1 VAEFYYVYVGENAH
15 RNFGIALRQQ
25 VWGWKSA
32 ALDKAD
38 RRSVARAMRP
48 GDYLVFGYLGLGRIK
63 ADKLPGR
70 IVSQLVV
77 TRIDRS
83 LYTLNT
89 SVWPDDVYPERVDI
103 SPLGARDNVSKD
115 HIGGLGM
122 EALRVSATSHSTPA
136 KGPSLDLSILRLTT
150 RPGR

>member
-1 VAEFYYVYVGENAH
+1 VAEFYYVYVGEKSYP
-15 RNFGIALRQQ
+15 NFEIALRQR

-38 RRSVARAMRP
+38 RRGVARAMRA

-70 IVSQLVV
+70 VVSRLVV
-77 TRIDRS
+77 THIDRP

-89 SVWPDDVYPERVDI
+89 SVWPDDTYPERVDI
-103 SPLGARDNVSKD
+103 SRLGVRDNVSKD
-115 HIGGLGM
+115 HIGSLGM

-136 KGPSLDLSILRLTT
+136 KGPSFDLGILRLTT
-150 RPGR
+150 RPRR